1 MRNSISRVFLIARS
15 AFLMPS
21 QRLENEM
28 LLETRLLGFYTVA
41 PELIPYA
48 CPVLALERAFMRL
61 KALLILSIR
70 PR

>member
-1 MRNSISRVFLIARS
+1 VPELARKIY
-15 AFLMPS
+15 AGADIFLMPS
-21 QRLENEM
+21 QPLENEM
-28 LLETRLLGFYTVA
+28 LLETRLLGSYTVA